1 MSVKTAFMKAFG
13 FHPSDDDDDDDSV
26 EYASA
31 APLQRQRPATQQND
45 DYPSALPP
53 VRRQNTPAEKP
64 AQSASQETE
73 ETDRMPSPEF
83 PLTIF
88 DGLLQVFNEAQPDFI
103 RKCLDMD
110 AQRRYLYDSMDASFK
125 EYLGR
130 LQSEAMQFAEKK
142 CSRMIRSHSDELQQL
157 RDKLASSEKHLDEQ
171 KQQSMSATR
180 QKRAL
185 TDRVRDLEQQVEA
198 AQAEKEQ
205 YALET
210 KSLLN
215 KLKVAQVR
223 SGAPTASAD
232 NNADNDAEQYRQAAE
247 EANRQ
252 VSLLN
257 AQAAARQLELEK
269 LQQQI
274 AKLTDEAEAARQQAA
289 QLTDQLQQLQQQR
302 DEADR
307 LRQAAEDEAQRQSLL
322 TLEAQNEISRLES
335 HLAQKDTQSPD
346 NTVLPNF
353 EPFDRPQPVPEP
365 EAAATQPEQQ
375 PARKQRRRRKPKNT
389 ISAIDA
395 TLDTT
400 EWLLPTPP
408 EGQQKQPIVS
418 DAEFGY
424 HEPQR
429 DDPPRNDAQ
438 LSLFD

>member
-13 FHPSDDDDDDDSV
+13 FHPSDDDDDDDDSV

-31 APLQRQRPATQQND
+31 APLPRQKPQQQSD
-45 DYPSALPP
+45 EDYPSALPP
-53 VRRQNTPAEKP
+53 VRRQNN
-64 AQSASQETE
+64 SATTADNGQIQP
-73 ETDRMPSPEF
+73 TDDESADMPSPEF

-125 EYLGR
+125 DYLGR
-130 LQSEAMQFAEKK
+130 LQNEAMQFAEKK
-142 CSRMIRSHSDELQQL
+142 CSRMLRTHTDELQQL
-157 RDKLASSEKHLDEQ
+157 RDKLAGAEKHLEEQ
-171 KQQSMSATR
+171 KQQNLSATR

-185 TDRVRDLEQQVEA
+185 TDRVRDLEQQIET

-223 SGAPTASAD
+223 ESSAASASD
-232 NNADNDAEQYRQAAE
+232 SDVAQYRAAAE

-257 AQAAARQLELEK
+257 AQAVARQNEIDNMTAQLK
-269 LQQQI
+269 N
-274 AKLTDEAEAARQQAA
+274 LTAEAEKARKLAEKTNDEIDQLRRRCAEAESLRQSAEEEARQATARAEQA
-289 QLTDQLQQLQQQR
+289 
-302 DEADR
+302 
-307 LRQAAEDEAQRQSLL
+307 QS
-322 TLEAQNEISRLES
+322 EISRLES
-335 HLAQKDTQSPD
+335 RLAENFSAGQRQTVFDDGPFGQPSPATD
-346 NTVLPNF
+346 P
-353 EPFDRPQPVPEP
+353 EPRNDETEQPV
-365 EAAATQPEQQ
+365 
-375 PARKQRRRRKPKNT
+375 RRQRRRKKPKNT
-389 ISAIDA
+389 ISAIDD

-408 EGQQKQPIVS
+408 GGQQKSPIVS

-424 HEPQR
+424 HEPLR
-429 DDPPRNDAQ
+429 EDPPRNDAQ

>member
-13 FHPSDDDDDDDSV
+13 FHPSDDDDDDDDSV

-31 APLQRQRPATQQND
+31 APLPRQKPQQSNE

-53 VRRQNTPAEKP
+53 VRRQNN
-64 AQSASQETE
+64 SATT
-73 ETDRMPSPEF
+73 TDNGRTQPTDDESVDMPSPEF

-125 EYLGR
+125 DYLGR
-130 LQSEAMQFAEKK
+130 LQNEAMQFAEKK
-142 CSRMIRSHSDELQQL
+142 CSRMLRTHTDELQQL
-157 RDKLASSEKHLDEQ
+157 RDKLATAEKHLEEQ
-171 KQQSMSATR
+171 KQQNMSATR

-185 TDRVRDLEQQVEA
+185 TDRVRDLEQQIET

-215 KLKVAQVR
+215 KLKVAKVR
-223 SGAPTASAD
+223 ESSATSTADSD
-232 NNADNDAEQYRQAAE
+232 VEQYRAAAE

-257 AQAAARQLELEK
+257 AQAVARQNELDNMSAQLK
-269 LQQQI
+269 R
-274 AKLTDEAEAARQQAA
+274 LTDEAEDAKKLTETTTDEIE
-289 QLTDQLQQLQQQR
+289 QLR
-302 DEADR
+302 RRCAEA
-307 LRQAAEDEAQRQSLL
+307 ESSRQSVEE
-322 TLEAQNEISRLES
+322 EARRATARAEQAQAEIARLES
-335 HLAQKDTQSPD
+335 RLAENFNVARTQ
-346 NTVLPNF
+346 TVF
-353 EPFDRPQPVPEP
+353 DDVPFGQPATATESEAHTDEAEQPV
-365 EAAATQPEQQ
+365 
-375 PARKQRRRRKPKNT
+375 RRQRRRKKPKNT
-389 ISAIDA
+389 ISAIDD

-408 EGQQKQPIVS
+408 EGQQKSPIVS

-429 DDPPRNDAQ
+429 EDPPTNDAQ

>member
-13 FHPSDDDDDDDSV
+13 FHPSDDDDDDDDSV

-31 APLQRQRPATQQND
+31 APLSRQKPQQSD
-45 DYPSALPP
+45 EDYPSALPP
-53 VRRQNTPAEKP
+53 VRRQNN
-64 AQSASQETE
+64 SATTADNSQNQL
-73 ETDRMPSPEF
+73 TDDESADMPSPEF

-110 AQRRYLYDSMDASFK
+110 AQRRYLYDSMDVSFK
-125 EYLGR
+125 DYLGR
-130 LQSEAMQFAEKK
+130 LQNEAMQFAEKK
-142 CSRMIRSHSDELQQL
+142 CSRMLRTHADELQQL
-157 RDKLASSEKHLDEQ
+157 RDKLATAEKHIEGQ
-171 KQQSMSATR
+171 KQQNMSATR

-185 TDRVRDLEQQVEA
+185 TDRVRDLEQQIET

-223 SGAPTASAD
+223 ESSATSA
-232 NNADNDAEQYRQAAE
+232 ADSDIEQYRAAAE

-252 VSLLN
+252 ISLLN
-257 AQAAARQLELEK
+257 AQAVARQNELDNMAAQLK
-269 LQQQI
+269 R
-274 AKLTDEAEAARQQAA
+274 LTDEAEDAKKLTETTTDEIEQLRRQCA
-289 QLTDQLQQLQQQR
+289 
-302 DEADR
+302 EAESR
-307 LRQAAEDEAQRQSLL
+307 RQSAEEEVRLA
-322 TLEAQNEISRLES
+322 TARAEQAQAEIARLES
-335 HLAQKDTQSPD
+335 RLAEKFNAARTQTVFDDVPFGQSSPATESD
-346 NTVLPNF
+346 AHTDDA
-353 EPFDRPQPVPEP
+353 EQPV
-365 EAAATQPEQQ
+365 
-375 PARKQRRRRKPKNT
+375 RRQRRRKKPKNT
-389 ISAIDA
+389 ISAIDD

-408 EGQQKQPIVS
+408 EGQQKSPIVS

-429 DDPPRNDAQ
+429 EDPPTNDAQ

>member
-13 FHPSDDDDDDDSV
+13 FHPSDDDDDDDDSV

-31 APLQRQRPATQQND
+31 APLPRQKPQQSD
-45 DYPSALPP
+45 EDYPSALPP
-53 VRRQNTPAEKP
+53 VRRQNN
-64 AQSASQETE
+64 SATTADNGQIQP
-73 ETDRMPSPEF
+73 TDDESADMPSPEF

-125 EYLGR
+125 DYLGR
-130 LQSEAMQFAEKK
+130 LQNEAMQFAEKK
-142 CSRMIRSHSDELQQL
+142 CSRVLRTHTDELQQL
-157 RDKLASSEKHLDEQ
+157 RDKLATVEKHLEEQ
-171 KQQSMSATR
+171 KQQNMSATR

-185 TDRVRDLEQQVEA
+185 TDRVRDLEQQIET

-223 SGAPTASAD
+223 ESSATSTADSD
-232 NNADNDAEQYRQAAE
+232 VEQYRAAAE

-257 AQAAARQLELEK
+257 AQAVARQNELDNMAAQLK
-269 LQQQI
+269 R
-274 AKLTDEAEAARQQAA
+274 LTDEAEDAKKLTETTTDEIEQLRRQCA
-289 QLTDQLQQLQQQR
+289 
-302 DEADR
+302 EAESR
-307 LRQAAEDEAQRQSLL
+307 RQSAEEEVRLA
-322 TLEAQNEISRLES
+322 TARAEQAQAEIARLES
-335 HLAQKDTQSPD
+335 RLAENFNAARTQTVFDDVPFGQSSPATESD
-346 NTVLPNF
+346 AHTDDA
-353 EPFDRPQPVPEP
+353 EQPV
-365 EAAATQPEQQ
+365 
-375 PARKQRRRRKPKNT
+375 RRQRRRKKPKNT
-389 ISAIDA
+389 ISAIDD

-408 EGQQKQPIVS
+408 EGQQKSPIVS

-429 DDPPRNDAQ
+429 EDPPTNDAQ